1 MKRILTTLCA
11 LAVAMAAAVPVLA
24 AEQNPSRCY
33 PVSIEEYMDEN
44 SGTHRV
50 EKIYQLS
57 ADDDPAIIPTEDF
70 EQEGYIYTLL
80 DMTRQDQT
88 ETDSKLYTEPVTL
101 ESKNKDMEKIL
112 PLLPASREV
121 TTEDGYT
128 GILVLDT
135 ASVQVEAAGYGTS
148 SKSVTATR
156 SYPNLSDADTAFVP
170 KTVEDNGRTLT
181 LADVQWQEAG
191 GFYHATATYTGTAT
205 NKYVTGYV
213 VTANYTGEVSKTTS
227 DTVVYTAIF
236 SGEEISEEIS
246 ESEIEQPATT
256 LNFDSLKYPLII
268 AGSVMTL
275 TSVGVFTFQKI
286 NKRRICH

>member
-1 MKRILTTLCA
+1 
-11 LAVAMAAAVPVLA
+11 
-24 AEQNPSRCY
+24 
-33 PVSIEEYMDEN
+33 MDEN
-44 SGTHRV
+44 SDTHRV
-50 EKIYQLS
+50 KKIYQLS

-70 EQEGYIYTLL
+70 EQEGYTYTLL

-88 ETDSKLYTEPVTL
+88 ESDSKLYTEPVTL

-170 KTVEDNGRTLT
+170 KTVEDNGHTLT

-191 GFYHATATYTGTAT
+191 GFYHATATYTGIAT

-213 VTANYTGEVSKTTS
+213 VTANYIGEVSKTTS

-246 ESEIEQPATT
+246 ESEIEQPVTT

-275 TSVGVFTFQKI
+275 TSVGVFTFQRI
-286 NKRRICH
+286 NKRRLCH